1 MGGKIRVGTK
11 TQIRLRRGKQLFK
24 SVFTKDRS
32 KVKDTEVKLVKILN
46 EEEAVFIFPSKNN
59 ELYILFCES
68 DIVTYAESLDYFIE
82 EDISKGDKN
91 E

>member
-1 MGGKIRVGTK
+1 MGGKVRVGTK
-11 TQIRLRRGKQLFK
+11 TKIRLRRGRQLFK
-24 SVFTKDRS
+24 SVFPKDRS
-32 KVKDTEVKLVKILN
+32 KVKDTDVKLTTVLN

-59 ELYILFCES
+59 KLYILFCDD
-68 DIVTYAESLDYFIE
+68 DIITYAESLDYFIE